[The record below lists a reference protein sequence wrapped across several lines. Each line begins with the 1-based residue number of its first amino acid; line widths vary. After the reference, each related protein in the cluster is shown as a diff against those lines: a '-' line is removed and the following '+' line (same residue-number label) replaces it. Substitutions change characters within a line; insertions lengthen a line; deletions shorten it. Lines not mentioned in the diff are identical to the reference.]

1 MKGLLRKDF
10 YMLWSYCKSFLLLIL
25 VFSLVSITDSSN
37 SFYTI
42 YPIMLGSILPVTI
55 ISYEERCKWNFY
67 CQTLPLSRKQVVIEK
82 YLLSGLC
89 SLVILTVSAI
99 VQYLNMKRLPVF
111 VWSEYL
117 DLMATLLIL
126 ALVGPSVLLP
136 LIFKLGTEKGRY
148 AYYFVIGGACGISV
162 LFMDKQFPTLP
173 IPFFLL
179 PLIALA
185 IYGLSCLLS
194 IKFYEKREI

>member
-25 VFSLVSITDSSN
+25 VFSLVSLSDSNN

-42 YPIMLGSILPVTI
+42 YPIMFGSILPVTI
-55 ISYEERCKWNFY
+55 ISYEERCKWNSY
-67 CQTLPLSRKQVVIEK
+67 CQTMPLSRSQVVIEK

-89 SLVILTVSAI
+89 SFGILAISAI
-99 VQYLNMKRLPVF
+99 VQYFNMKRGPVF
-111 VWSEYL
+111 AWSEYL
-117 DLMATLLIL
+117 DLMGTLLIL
-126 ALVGPSVLLP
+126 SLISPSVLLP

-148 AYYFVIGGACGISV
+148 AYYFVIGAACGISI
-162 LFMDKQFPTLP
+162 LFMDKQFPTIP

-179 PLIALA
+179 PLIALGV
-185 IYGLSCLLS
+185 YGLSCLLS
-194 IKFYEKREI
+194 IKFYEKRQL